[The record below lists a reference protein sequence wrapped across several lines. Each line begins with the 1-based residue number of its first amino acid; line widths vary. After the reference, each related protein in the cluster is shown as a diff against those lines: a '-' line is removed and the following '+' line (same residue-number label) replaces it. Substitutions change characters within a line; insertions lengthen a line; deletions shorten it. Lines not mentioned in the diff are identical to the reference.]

1 MVSRP
6 ITVYIDASLMGGDT
20 SVLESVRNLAEE
32 LEIRC
37 VVLGDISDLPDDFA
51 DAWHLTDA
59 PPASGSPRWSRTV
72 VVGPRIEPGR
82 RPLSGLRHARDV
94 RVALIELASEHAID

>member
-1 MVSRP
+1 MSRP
-6 ITVYIDASLMGGDT
+6 FRVYIDASLIGDDK
-20 SVLESVRNLAEE
+20 SVLESVLNLAAE
-32 LEIRC
+32 LDIGA
-37 VVLGDISDLPDDFA
+37 VVVGGTAELPDDFA

-82 RPLSGLRHARDV
+82 RTLTGLRQARDV
-94 RVALIELASEHAID
+94 RAALIELASEHAVD